1 MSGDETF
8 PGEGLFALLEG
19 KCKHPNSSS
28 TALTV
33 TNRFSA
39 RCDLPDAKFSVRAAS
54 T

>member
-19 KCKHPNSSS
+19 KCKHPNSSF
-28 TALTV
+28 TVLTV

-39 RCDLPDAKFSVRAAS
+39 RCDLLDARFSAPVAS
-54 T
+54 I